1 MKNSASFSQARLLL
15 LIAHCSLLIAF
26 GCSSSDSNNVQPAVP
41 YGPVNLSFDLTN
53 QQYRALRSDNGTV
66 VFPSSSPAG
75 AAGVKGVIVV
85 RENASTYRAF
95 ERNCPY
101 RPYDAC
107 ALVSVDRASHLFLRD
122 TCCNSQFDFRGQ
134 VTGGP
139 SPRRLVQ
146 YSTSLQGS
154 QLTITN

>member
-1 MKNSASFSQARLLL
+1 MKNLRNHWPRLASFF
-15 LIAHCSLLIAF
+15 IVNFSLLIAA
-26 GCSSSDSNNVQPAVP
+26 CSSDSNNVQPSVP
-41 YGPVNLSFDLTN
+41 YGVVNLSFDLTN
-53 QQYRALRSDNGTV
+53 QQYTALRRDNGAVT
-66 VFPSSSPAG
+66 FPTNSPVG
-75 AAGVKGVIVV
+75 PAGVKGVIVV

-107 ALVSVDRASHLFLRD
+107 ALVSLDPSSGFFLLD
-122 TCCNSQFDFRGQ
+122 TCCGSQFDFRGQ

-139 SPRRLVQ
+139 SSRPLVQ

-154 QLTITN
+154 QLTIQN